1 MKNVIKNVILL
12 TIIAL
17 TFVSCNPK
25 QESATKRTN
34 AVRAATVA
42 GTTNGTF
49 TQSFCGNN
57 LSSIGTIY
65 DQGTQA
71 SLYSNGNFEARV
83 KGLLSATIDPSEI
96 GTISSS
102 ANDQTGVR
110 FQGTIKVD
118 SNGSV
123 NLQESKILIK
133 VYDSFVLQSASDGS
147 NQYQPIP
154 IEFTTAASGQFNMQ
168 TGSGYVIFSDQYGDV
183 RFDGNLS
190 GEYLSGQ
197 VSFVNRTNVTGGSAA
212 SGVLGQFY
220 VARCGIIK

>member
-1 MKNVIKNVILL
+1 MKNVLLL

-17 TFVSCNPK
+17 TFVGCNPNK
-25 QESATKRTN
+25 ESAKRTSG
-34 AVRAATVA
+34 VRAATVA

-71 SLYSNGNFEARV
+71 SLYSTGNFEARV
-83 KGLLSATIDPSEI
+83 KGLLSATIDPAEI

-102 ANDQTGVR
+102 PNDQTGVR
-110 FQGTIKVD
+110 FQGTIKVE
-118 SNGSV
+118 SNGTV
-123 NLQESKILIK
+123 NLQQTKILIK
-133 VYDSFVLQSASDGS
+133 VYDSFVLQSATDGS

-154 IEFTTAASGQFNMQ
+154 IEFTSAAAGQFNMQ
-168 TGSGYVIFSDQYGDV
+168 TGSGYVIFRDQYGEV

-190 GEYLSGQ
+190 GDYLSGQ
-197 VSFVNRTNVTGGSAA
+197 VSFANSANVTGGSAA

>member
-1 MKNVIKNVILL
+1 MKNVLLL
-12 TIIAL
+12 TIVAL
-17 TFVSCNPK
+17 TFASCNPK
-25 QESATKRTN
+25 KESAKRTSG
-34 AVRAATVA
+34 VRSAIVAA
-42 GTTNGTF
+42 TTNGAF

-71 SLYSNGNFEARV
+71 SLYSTGNFESRV
-83 KGLLSATIDPSEI
+83 KGLLSATIDPNEV
-96 GTISSS
+96 GQISSAPS
-102 ANDQTGVR
+102 DQTGVR
-110 FQGTIKVD
+110 FQGTIKVE
-118 SNGSV
+118 SNGTV
-123 NLQESKILIK
+123 NLQQTKILIK
-133 VYDSFVLQSASDGS
+133 VYDSFVLQSATDGS

-154 IEFTTAASGQFNMQ
+154 IEFTSAAAGQFNMQ
-168 TGSGYVIFSDQYGDV
+168 TGSGYVIFRDQYGEV

-197 VSFVNRTNVTGGSAA
+197 VSFANSTNVTGGSAA